1 MAAIPEELRDLFE
14 QPALGQVSYL
24 NHKGQIVT
32 FPMWV
37 DYDGEHLLVSS
48 PLESRKGKALRERP
62 QVAVAIV
69 SNSDPWHWVSISG
82 RVVDIRP
89 DTDLVFIDRMAEKY
103 TGKSY
108 QRRTPR
114 EVFSIEVDRVSS
126 TGSRGRR

>member
-1 MAAIPEELRDLFE
+1 MATIPDELRDLFE

-48 PLESRKGKALRERP
+48 PLESRKGKALRARP

-82 RVVDIRP
+82 RVVDIQP

-114 EVFSIEVDRVSS
+114 EVFSIEIDRVSS
-126 TGSRGRR
+126 TGNRGRR

>member
-48 PLESRKGKALRERP
+48 PLGSRKGKALRERP

-82 RVVDIRP
+82 RVADIQP

-108 QRRTPR
+108 QRRSPR
-114 EVFSIEVDRVSS
+114 EVFTIEIDRVSS